1 MTSSL
6 LEESGLGEWVP
17 LADGAAVGVRE
28 MRGDDIPRLRRLHTR
43 LSRRTAYR
51 RFMTP
56 TPRLSERA
64 VAYFADVDHLGR
76 EALVA
81 TSGDDIVAIA
91 QYHQTAGTTE
101 AEVAILVEDAW
112 QRRGVG
118 RILIKR
124 LIERARRRGIRVFT
138 GTMLSENPAAIA
150 LLRVFF
156 PDAATEVNGPELTF
170 RASLAP
176 SGIRSLDPALFEPR
190 SSTSTLPRSA

>member
-124 LIERARRRGIRVFT
+124 LIERARRRG
-138 GTMLSENPAAIA
+138 SECS
-150 LLRVFF
+150 
-156 PDAATEVNGPELTF
+156 
-170 RASLAP
+170 RAPCCRRTRPQSP
-176 SGIRSLDPALFEPR
+176 CSECSSRTPR
-190 SSTSTLPRSA
+190 RR